1 MALGAPESLETIMNF
16 QVYILWSDSIKK
28 FYVGSTSN
36 LAGRFSQ
43 HNRGQSKFTLKVIP
57 WSLLWSAQYV
67 DRSEAIRVENKIKKS
82 GIRRFLED
90 INFDFS
96 GCSAAR

>member
-43 HNRGQSKFTLKVIP
+43 HNRGQSKFTLKGIP
-57 WSLLWSAQYV
+57 WSLLWSGQYV
-67 DRSEAIRVENKIKKS
+67 DRGEAIVLKTRLRKGV
-82 GIRRFLED
+82 
-90 INFDFS
+90 
-96 GCSAAR
+96 